1 LCSGSSQPQP
11 SASAPHTFNKTSLN
25 GSARHFHEMVA
36 GNVIALRDLLDRGGM
51 LSLHCEVNQKTDGVV
66 RVSSEVHGEK

>member
-1 LCSGSSQPQP
+1 
-11 SASAPHTFNKTSLN
+11 
-25 GSARHFHEMVA
+25 
-36 GNVIALRDLLDRGGM
+36 LRDLLDRGSM